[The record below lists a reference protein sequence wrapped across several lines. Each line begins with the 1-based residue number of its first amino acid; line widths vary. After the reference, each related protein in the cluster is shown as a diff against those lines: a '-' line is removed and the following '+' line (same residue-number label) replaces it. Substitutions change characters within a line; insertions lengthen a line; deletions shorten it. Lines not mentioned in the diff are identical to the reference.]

1 MSQPRRK
8 RRRRRKPNRE
18 QGTGARAGGEAEPSQ
33 GQQGAPGGAGRSR
46 RRRRGAAASSAGP
59 AKLVSSEDLVRKAH
73 VPPPTTLTAP
83 PDGQKLEEIIRE
95 LQSVWGVPQYP
106 QEYRLTLKVAD
117 ERDVRS
123 ARRTSNGVGDGRA
136 QAAARAVSRKPTSET
151 VEEGP
156 RREKAPAAP
165 RIGTTTSEGEDAPE
179 ATPARRKRSRRR
191 RRGRKSP

>member
-8 RRRRRKPNRE
+8 RRRRRKPQGDQGAGAQTGRE
-18 QGTGARAGGEAEPSQ
+18 VAPQ
-33 GQQGAPGGAGRSR
+33 GQQGGPAGAGRSR
-46 RRRRGAAASSAGP
+46 RRRRGAASSGGGP
-59 AKLVSSEDLVRKAH
+59 AKQVSSEDLVRKAH
-73 VPPPTTLTAP
+73 SPRPKTLTAP

-123 ARRTSNGVGDGRA
+123 AHRSPKGRGGEP
-136 QAAARAVSRKPTSET
+136 QPGLGTVVTKPTSET

-156 RREKAPAAP
+156 KREKAPAAP
-165 RIGTTTSEGEDAPE
+165 RIGGASDGEDAQE